1 MRAGRGANWVAAG
14 EDRFVNGLI
23 KPRASVAPAEPSL
36 GAKIEALRAECIAY
50 VDAHVAEVAQRDG
63 LGIPI
68 GAVRQLI
75 VRGRNPFEAV
85 EALLR
90 ERNGR

>member
-1 MRAGRGANWVAAG
+1 VECLSICGCTGNSNFAALPVRPIIR
-14 EDRFVNGLI
+14 RFV
-23 KPRASVAPAEPSL
+23 
-36 GAKIEALRAECIAY
+36 
-50 VDAHVAEVAQRDG
+50 DQHVAEVAQRDG

-75 VRGRNPFEAV
+75 VRGRNPFEAA

-90 ERNGR
+90 EARR